1 MTGDDG
7 GLLGSVLVLEDL
19 TQLLKA
25 QRMAAWQEVARRIA
39 HEIKNPLTPI
49 QLSAQRLQKRYA
61 DRLGQD
67 GEVFTESTRIII
79 QQVEEMKQLVNE
91 FSKFARMAEIKPTPN
106 DLNEIVG
113 EAVLLYQEAHKRIAF
128 AFRRDGDLP
137 IFRLDRDQIKRVL
150 INVLDN
156 AVAAIE
162 GTGAIEVTTRLQKET
177 NSALVEI
184 ADTGVGIPREYRA
197 RLFEPYFSTKK
208 RGSGLGLSIVNRII
222 QDHAGYIRVRD
233 NQPRGTIVSIELP
246 LGSRARSRGA

>member
-1 MTGDDG
+1 MGT
-7 GLLGSVLVLEDL
+7 VLVLEDL
-19 TQLLKA
+19 TEFLKA

-49 QLSAQRLQKRYA
+49 QLAAQRLQKRYA
-61 DRLGQD
+61 DRLGED
-67 GEVFTESTRIII
+67 GEVFAESTRIIV

-91 FSKFARMAEIKPTPN
+91 FSKFARLAEIRPTPN

-128 AFRRDGDLP
+128 AFRRDGELP

-162 GTGAIEVTTRLQKET
+162 GPGAVAVTTKLQAET
-177 NSALVEI
+177 DSALIEI
-184 ADTGVGIPREYRA
+184 ADTGRGIPKEYRA
-197 RLFEPYFSTKK
+197 RLFEPYFSTKRK
-208 RGSGLGLSIVNRII
+208 GTGLGLAIVNRIV
-222 QDHAGYIRVRD
+222 QDHNGYIRVRD
-233 NQPRGTIVSIELP
+233 NQPRGTIISIELP
-246 LGSRARSRGA
+246 LGPRTRSRKA